1 MASQPPSSSG
11 SSTPEGLLLTVKSP
25 SGDVTEVR
33 VDRSPFRI
41 GRLPECDLALR
52 DSRISRTHAQIL
64 LEDGA
69 YFIEDQNSR
78 HGLLLNDEKAQRSR
92 LRAGDRVRFG
102 VDDSFEIT
110 VGRERGV
117 STPLL
122 KRVASMSAT
131 PDRTG
136 NLGRLSAVLDVARA
150 LESSGS
156 IDDVLEAAVDAAL
169 TVTGADRAFLL
180 LKGSGDELEIR
191 AARDKSGEL
200 LESSDLRVPRSLIA
214 DALNSRHE
222 LFSMSVE
229 SSVSGEHFDP
239 KTTATSLKLQ
249 SVLCV
254 PLVRIR
260 IGQEHETSMFSAKD
274 DTLGALYMDT
284 RDPRANLVEGN
295 RELLQTLAIEISTLL
310 ENARLLE
317 AQRGKHR
324 LEQELQLARDI
335 QQSLLPAKLPTE
347 GWLVAAGHSEP
358 CFQVGGDYYDVM
370 RISPQRWGAVL
381 ADVSGKGV
389 AAALLTS
396 LLQGAFFAG
405 ADPESTL
412 SDVIGRINRYVCDR
426 SRRARF
432 ATAFAITINDDGRA
446 TWVSAGH
453 CPTVLVRKDG
463 SIESL
468 GPKSFPIGLFAEA
481 VFEETECLLVPGDK
495 LVVYS
500 DGVSEANNW
509 SREQFGEERLRK
521 IAADNAATGPRKL
534 FDALLEEI
542 AGFTQG
548 AQQND
553 DLTLLVLGYRN

>member
-1 MASQPPSSSG
+1 MASDK
-11 SSTPEGLLLTVKSP
+11 SSTPGSSAQEGLLLTVKSP
-25 SGDVTEVR
+25 SRDETEVR

-78 HGLLLNDEKAQRSR
+78 HGLLVNGEKAHRAR
-92 LRAGDRVRFG
+92 LRVGDRVSFG
-102 VDDSFEIT
+102 VEDSFEII
-110 VGRERGV
+110 VGRERGA
-117 STPLL
+117 SAPLL
-122 KRVASMSAT
+122 KKVASMSGT
-131 PDRTG
+131 PAGTG
-136 NLGRLSAVLDVARA
+136 NLARLSAVLDVARA

-156 IDDVLEAAVDAAL
+156 VDDVLDAAVDAAL

-180 LKGSGDELEIR
+180 LKESGGELEIR
-191 AARDKSGEL
+191 AARDKNGEL

-214 DALNSRHE
+214 NALNSRRE
-222 LFSMSVE
+222 LFSMSVD
-229 SSVSGEHFDP
+229 SSGSGEQFDP
-239 KTTATSLKLQ
+239 KASVTSLKLQ

-284 RDPRANLVEGN
+284 RDPSANLVEGN

-317 AQRGKHR
+317 AQRGKQR
-324 LEQELQLARDI
+324 LEQELQVARDI

-370 RISPQRWGAVL
+370 QISPDRWGAVL

-405 ADPESTL
+405 ADPDSTL
-412 SDVIGRINRYVCDR
+412 SDVIGRINRYICDR
-426 SRRARF
+426 SRNARF
-432 ATAFAITINDDGRA
+432 ATAFAVTINDDGRA
-446 TWVSAGH
+446 KWVSAGH
-453 CPTVLVRKDG
+453 CPTLLVRTDG
-463 SIESL
+463 SIDSFE
-468 GPKSFPIGLFAEA
+468 PKSFPIGLFAEA
-481 VFEETECLLVPGDK
+481 EFEESECMLSAGDK

-521 IAADNAATGPRKL
+521 IAVDNAAASPREL
-534 FDALLEEI
+534 FDSLLEEI
-542 AGFTQG
+542 SGFTQG

-553 DLTLLVLGYRN
+553 DLTLLVLGYRS